1 MRNGGVKLI
10 SSVLVFAVAVSACGG
25 TDELTAPATSTS
37 TGPTTQPFNSLIRR
51 GGSSGHNFSITESGV
66 ITATVLKVEPS
77 VPIGVGIGVPKEGSS
92 VCSLATSM
100 VTTAEFTP
108 SLSAAVD
115 AGSYCVQVFDA
126 GHLTDSDVA
135 FSISITSPSITSTP

>member
-1 MRNGGVKLI
+1 MNAAR
-10 SSVLVFAVAVSACGG
+10 
-25 TDELTAPATSTS
+25 ELRDRYLE
-37 TGPTTQPFNSLIRR
+37 QFNSGLVLANGKYEVGRHI
-51 GGSSGHNFSITESGV
+51 ESTPQRAREHIPV
-66 ITATVLKVEPS
+66 APS

-100 VTTAEFTP
+100 VTTAESTP

-126 GHLTDSDVA
+126 GYLTDSDVA